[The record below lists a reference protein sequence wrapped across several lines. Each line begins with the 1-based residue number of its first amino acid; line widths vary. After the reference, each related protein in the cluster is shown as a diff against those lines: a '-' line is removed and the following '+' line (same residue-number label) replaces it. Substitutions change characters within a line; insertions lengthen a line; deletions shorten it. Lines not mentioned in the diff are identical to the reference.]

1 LTDRFFN
8 SLGICRRAK
17 KLTIGHDEVKNS
29 VKNGNAKVV
38 ILTSDASQRLESEM
52 HNLTS
57 NIQIIRTD
65 ATMDDM
71 QHHIGKRSAVY
82 AITDSGLKDLV
93 LSTIKE
99 D

>member
-1 LTDRFFN
+1 MTDRFFN

-29 VKNGNAKVV
+29 VKNGSAKVI

-57 NIQIIRTD
+57 ELQIIRTD

-71 QHHIGKRSAVY
+71 QQHIGKRSAVY

>member
-1 LTDRFFN
+1 M
-8 SLGICRRAK
+8 
-17 KLTIGHDEVKNS
+17 IGHDEVKSS
-29 VKNGNAKVV
+29 VKNGSAQIV
-38 ILTSDASQRLESEM
+38 ILTVDASQRLKDEM

-57 NIQIIRTD
+57 DIHIINTD
-65 ATMDDM
+65 ATMNDM
-71 QHHIGKRSAVY
+71 QLRLGKHSAVY